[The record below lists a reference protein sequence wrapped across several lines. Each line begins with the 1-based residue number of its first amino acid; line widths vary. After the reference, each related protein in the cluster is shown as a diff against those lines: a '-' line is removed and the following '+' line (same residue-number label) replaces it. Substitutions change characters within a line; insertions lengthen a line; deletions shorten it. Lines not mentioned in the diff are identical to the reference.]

1 MFCRTRWVERIT
13 GLDYFEELFI
23 LIILCLEQIR
33 LNVGRICNQDTSPKP
48 LSYYKFLT
56 AFDFISALVLTR
68 HVLDLSLLVTELL
81 RGPGIDVADS
91 SHLNESLKIS
101 LIISKRRNNY
111 HFHNN
116 CYKSVP
122 ELAEG

>member
-1 MFCRTRWVERIT
+1 MI
-13 GLDYFEELFI
+13 D
-23 LIILCLEQIR
+23 LCLEQIR
-33 LNVGRICNQDTSPKP
+33 LNVGRICNQDTSSKP

-56 AFDFISALVLTR
+56 AFDFISTLAVTT

-81 RGPGIDVADS
+81 RDPAIDVADS
-91 SHLNESLKIS
+91 SRLNESLKIS
-101 LIISKRRNNY
+101 LIISKRRDNY